1 MRKILICASIV
12 LALALLAGCAFLFVH
27 IDQPTEPTGTT
38 PPATAAP
45 TEPPIITGWV
55 EKDGKLYYFDEAG
68 NSVTGWLELEN
79 GRFYLDADGAAVT
92 GWQQVDEMNRYFG
105 DTGALYSGW
114 LEQDG
119 KTYYLTE
126 EGTLTSGWL
135 DIGSERYYLEEDGS
149 QHIGWLEWEGDRY
162 FFRNDG
168 TMGRGRV
175 FVSEIEAR
183 YFLANGKEI
192 ILVNPWNA
200 IPDDYEVEIVTYSG
214 RHKVAVEIYDAL
226 KQMLAD
232 CKAAGY
238 TAIVCS
244 AHRTHEYQQ
253 MLYERQVQ
261 KQMDKGLSRA
271 EAEVVAA
278 TISAFPGTSEH
289 QLGLAVDLVD
299 INYQM
304 LNEAQENTAAQ
315 KWLMANSWRY
325 GFILRY
331 PNEKSEV
338 TGIVYEPWHYRY
350 VGVELATE
358 LYESGLCL
366 EEYLEALTRQ

>member
-1 MRKILICASIV
+1 MRKFLIRVIIV
-12 LALALLAGCAFLFVH
+12 LTLVLLAGCAL
-27 IDQPTEPTGTT
+27 ILRGGDRPTEPTGTT
-38 PPATAAP
+38 PPTGGP
-45 TEPPIITGWV
+45 QILTGWV
-55 EKDGKLYYFDEAG
+55 EEGGIRYYYDEKG
-68 NSVTGWLELEN
+68 NKCTGWLELED
-79 GRFYLDADGAAVT
+79 GRYFLSADGAAVT
-92 GWQQVDEMNRYFG
+92 GWAEVDGANRYFG

-114 LEQDG
+114 LEQNG
-119 KTYYLTE
+119 KTYYLTL
-126 EGTLTSGWL
+126 EGTLTSGWI
-135 DIGSERYYLEEDGS
+135 DVGADRYYLNEDGS
-149 QHIGWLEWEGDRY
+149 RHTGWLELDGDKYY
-162 FFRNDG
+162 FRDDG

-175 FVSEIEAR
+175 FVTELEPH
-183 YFLANGKEI
+183 YFLENGKEI
-192 ILVNPWNA
+192 LLVNPWNA
-200 IPDDYEVEIVTYSG
+200 IPGDYEVELITYSG
-214 RHKVAVEIYDAL
+214 RHKVAVECYDAL

-244 AHRTHEYQQ
+244 AYRTHEYQT

-299 INYQM
+299 INYQL
-304 LNEAQENTAAQ
+304 LNEEQEKTAAQ

-325 GFILRY
+325 GFTLRY
-331 PNEKSEV
+331 PNGKTEE
-338 TGIVYEPWHYRY
+338 TGIIYEPWHYRY

-358 LYESGLCL
+358 LYEKSITL
-366 EEYLEALTRQ
+366 EAYLEALTK